1 MTSRTTTAIALNA
14 RALPVVAV
22 STVRDLALVT
32 LVLVLVLIT
41 TGGAG

>member
-14 RALPVVAV
+14 RALPVVDALAV
-22 STVRDLALVT
+22 RGLALVA

-41 TGGAG
+41 SGGAG